1 VSVELPERGR
11 EHPSNSV
18 NSVREG
24 RPEMGRA
31 VEFLWKATG
40 GFEPMIR
47 DLNPVSV
54 NILVAKGVGSSPFGE
69 RNGVSYSTV
78 SHDRKA

>member
-1 VSVELPERGR
+1 VSVGLPERGSGA
-11 EHPSNSV
+11 PLNSV

-47 DLNPVSV
+47 DLNPVFV
-54 NILVAKGVGSSPFGE
+54 NIFSKRSWIFAFPARE
-69 RNGVSYSTV
+69 TV
-78 SHDRKA
+78 CRIAL

>member
-1 VSVELPERGR
+1 
-11 EHPSNSV
+11 
-18 NSVREG
+18 
-24 RPEMGRA
+24 MGRA

-54 NILVAKGVGSSPFGE
+54 NIFSKRGWIFAFPARE
-69 RNGVSYSTV
+69 TV
-78 SHDRKA
+78 CRIAL